1 MAKIYIFILPVLMV
15 LTSCQSDHNT
25 STTSAAHQLGAVNLK
40 VSGAPEALPDFE
52 KGLLLLHS
60 FEYEDARAAF
70 QKAQEVDADFA
81 MAYWGEA
88 MTYNQPIWH
97 RQQQAKARATMQ
109 RLGGTLDKQ
118 LSKAGTALEKDFIKS
133 LDVLYGEGEKEDR
146 DLAYADFMSSL
157 YEKYPDN
164 QEVAAFY
171 ALSLLGSVQAG
182 RDVAVFE
189 KGAGIAQSIIR
200 ENPEH
205 PGALHY
211 LIHSYDDPNHARLA
225 IDAANRY
232 AKVAPDATHALHM
245 PSHIYVAMGMWEEVV
260 NSNIASYEASIKR
273 MKAKDLD
280 NDARS
285 YHAFH
290 WLQYGYLQKGSV
302 EEAEDI
308 LSQMVGYTQELP
320 SVTARSYLVR
330 MLGNFLVET
339 GNWDHPLAATEVDL
353 NDLNISHQ
361 AVGYFLK
368 GYQAYRQ
375 EDEAGLAALIDTLA
389 DKRQQASMIMAT
401 GGAPMCSTSSAW
413 GSANKVEVKQAE
425 VMEIELKALLWRLR
439 GDEKKAEKFMV
450 RAVNTQHRID
460 YSYGPPEVVYPAYE
474 FYADF
479 LMEKKSYT
487 EALKMYEMA
496 QERGPGRTLAVN
508 GELKAK
514 EQLSSVQ

>member
-1 MAKIYIFILPVLMV
+1 MSLKSVFWLLLLFVVVGCESGSPAEAEPY
-15 LTSCQSDHNT
+15 
-25 STTSAAHQLGAVNLK
+25 QLGEVDLK
-40 VSGAPEALPDFE
+40 VTGSPEALPYFE

-70 QKAQEVDADFA
+70 QKAQETDEDFA

-97 RQQQAKARATMQ
+97 RQQAEKGRSTMA
-109 RLGGTLDKQ
+109 RLGKNLNQQ
-118 LSKAGTALEKDFIKS
+118 LAKAGTGLEKDLVRS
-133 LDVLYGEGEKEDR
+133 LHVLYGEGEKADR
-146 DLAYADFMSSL
+146 DQAYAEFMSEL
-157 YEKYPDN
+157 YEKYPGQ

-182 RDVAVFE
+182 RDKAVFE

-200 ENPEH
+200 ENPAH

-211 LIHSYDDPNHARLA
+211 LIHSYDDPGHARLA
-225 IDAANRY
+225 LDAANSY
-232 AKVAPDATHALHM
+232 AKVAPDAAHALHM
-245 PSHIYVAMGMWEEVV
+245 PSHIYVAMGMWDEVV
-260 NSNIASYEASIKR
+260 NSNIASYDASVQR
-273 MKAKDLD
+273 MKAKELD

-290 WLQYGYLQKGSV
+290 WLQYGYLQKRDF
-302 EEAEDI
+302 EKAEAI
-308 LSQMVGYTQELP
+308 LTEMAGYTSELP

-339 GNWDHPLAATEVDL
+339 GKWDHPLAATEVELD
-353 NDLNISHQ
+353 DLNISHQ
-361 AVGYFLK
+361 AVGYFLQ

-375 EDEAGLAALIDTLA
+375 KDETLLAGIIDTLA
-389 DKRQQASMIMAT
+389 DKRQQATMIMAA

-425 VMEIELKALLWRLR
+425 VMELELKALLWRLR
-439 GDEKKAEKFMV
+439 GDEKKAEKYMV
-450 RAVNTQHRID
+450 RAVNTQHKND
-460 YSYGPPEVVYPAYE
+460 YSYGPPEIVYPAYE
-474 FYADF
+474 FYADY
-479 LMEKKSYT
+479 LMEQASYAK
-487 EALKMYEMA
+487 ALKMYEMA

-508 GELKAK
+508 GAQKAK
-514 EQLSSVQ
+514 AAL